1 MSIDLWIAYC
11 VTSFLITA
19 SPGPIVLFAI
29 QSVQAH
35 GLSVG
40 IILIPAIIL
49 GDAIIM
55 ILSLSGL
62 GILLQAAPSIATAVK
77 ILGAAFLIW
86 IGIRGLRKYNID
98 FDPPSRTGS
107 RALFLTAF
115 GLAAFHPGALV
126 FYAAFFPQ
134 FLVLENNLL
143 TQVALLSGAFLTIAA
158 FTLSL
163 WMVSAAVLFNSLAQW
178 PVQVHLQRISS
189 LLMIAVG
196 VIGAAATVRHTL

>member
-1 MSIDLWIAYC
+1 MSTDLWIAYC

-35 GLSVG
+35 GLSVS

-49 GDAIIM
+49 GDATVM
-55 ILSLSGL
+55 LLSLSGL
-62 GILLQAAPSIATAVK
+62 GVLLDAAPGIATAVK

-86 IGIRGLRKYNID
+86 IGIQGLRKCNID

-107 RALFLTAF
+107 RSLFLTAF
-115 GLAAFHPGALV
+115 GLAALHPGAFV

-134 FLVLENNLL
+134 FLVLADNLL
-143 TQVALLSGAFLTIAA
+143 IQVVLLSAVFLTIAA

-163 WMVSAAVLFNSLAQW
+163 WMVSAAVLINSLAQW
-178 PVQVHLQRISS
+178 SIQAHLQRISS
-189 LLMIAVG
+189 VLMIAIG
-196 VIGAAATVRHTL
+196 VIGAVAALRNML